1 MADRLI
7 AQDTSTLTID
17 TGTDLLDLATSWEI
31 TSTRTMIDV
40 SPFAD
45 DFDTTREGSYNYR
58 LRIEKLIET
67 DGVLFDAYLTGG
79 PIAWKVKCASTAD
92 AYSGFGVITECSHTS
107 GGRNGRQVE
116 AITITGT
123 GELVHSVN
131 TPSVSVSAS

>member
-58 LRIEKLIET
+58 VRLEKLIET
-67 DGVLFDAYLTGG
+67 DGVLFDAYLSGG
-79 PIAWKVKCASTAD
+79 AIAWKVQCASTAI

-116 AITITGT
+116 ACTITGT
-123 GELVHSVN
+123 GELYHTTS
-131 TPSVSVSAS
+131 TPSASASAS